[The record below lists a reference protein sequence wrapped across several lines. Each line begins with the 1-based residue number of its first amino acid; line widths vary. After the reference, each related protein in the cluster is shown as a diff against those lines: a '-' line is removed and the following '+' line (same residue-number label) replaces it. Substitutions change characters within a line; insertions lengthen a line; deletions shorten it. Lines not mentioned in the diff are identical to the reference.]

1 MFKKQYDIPTVS
13 YSRFHYMIPCS
24 NLIPKK
30 LLAAAFFQLYFFFMS
45 SQIRSSSRP
54 SRCGRFFLKKAWYS
68 PNKKFV
74 KAHSDMVM
82 YPPPLAT
89 SLVHSSSVSSEV
101 DTADASE
108 IRLTTRDG
116 TKKPWYMGE
125 TPVTTNLNWFAR
137 FLPSTQCNQKSLCFL

>member
-1 MFKKQYDIPTVS
+1 MLEFDPQK
-13 YSRFHYMIPCS
+13 
-24 NLIPKK
+24 
-30 LLAAAFFQLYFFFMS
+30 AAGSCFLSVVFFFMS

-54 SRCGRFFLKKAWYS
+54 SRYGRFFLKKAWYS
-68 PNKKFV
+68 PNKKSV

-125 TPVTTNLNWFAR
+125 TPVTTNLSWFAR